1 MDAAGRGASVVVV
14 VAGAPVVVVVAG
26 ASVVVAVAGAPVVV
40 AVAGAP
46 VVVVVEE
53 AGAEVELVS
62 VSGCSRPSLPFSPLS
77 PPHPTMNNNATTAKP
92 RSARPLTT
100 DRKPTGT
107 PVADHCR
114 RFETR
119 VVGCLMGL
127 SPVVGP
133 VVPRATISLPVLRYR
148 AAGPAPALYHF
159 LMSSTLF
166 SLLKDSIS
174 RDAVVHTAKEHER
187 RYEPVGDDQDPRE
200 SGYKDLATGYYK
212 LVTDFYEYG
221 WGKSFHFAP
230 RHSNESFQASITRH
244 QHFIAHKLGLQP
256 GMRVADLGCGVGGP
270 LREIVSFSGAN
281 VVGVNISSYQLQ
293 LARKYTS
300 EAGLSDSAEFLEC
313 DFMNVDA
320 PDSSFDA
327 IYAIEATPHAPDL
340 VAVFSEAR
348 RLLKGGGCFA
358 TYEWCLTDQF
368 DVNDPYHV
376 QLKNDIELGAATQTL
391 RYKHEVDAAFRE
403 AGLELLETLDLA
415 EQTTPAI
422 PWYQPLVGSGV
433 SLSRFRSS
441 GVGRSVTYRTLRML
455 ETLRIVP
462 SGASE
467 VARLLNTAAK
477 ALAEAGRLEIFT
489 PMYFALARKPI

>member
-14 VAGAPVVVVVAG
+14 VVAGASLVVVVAG
-26 ASVVVAVAGAPVVV
+26 ASVVVVVAGVS
-40 AVAGAP
+40 
-46 VVVVVEE
+46 VVVVV
-53 AGAEVELVS
+53 AGVS
-62 VSGCSRPSLPFSPLS
+62 VVVVVTGASEVGDGSDSGGSPLS
-77 PPHPTMNNNATTAKP
+77 SASLPQPKTNNKAT
-92 RSARPLTT
+92 SARELSLRRFTT
-100 DRKPTGT
+100 DRKPTIT
-107 PVADHCR
+107 CIASLS
-114 RFETR
+114 
-119 VVGCLMGL
+119 VVDAHIVRLC
-127 SPVVGP
+127 SASYHVG
-133 VVPRATISLPVLRYR
+133 
-148 AAGPAPALYHF
+148 
-159 LMSSTLF
+159 MSSTVF

-174 RDAVVHTAKEHER
+174 RDAVATTAKEHEGR
-187 RYEPVGDDQDPRE
+187 FNAAEDDPDPRE
-200 SGYKDLATGYYK
+200 SGYHDLVTGYYK

-221 WGKSFHFAP
+221 WGRSFHFAP
-230 RHSNESFQASITRH
+230 RHSNESFAASITRH
-244 QHFIAHKLGLQP
+244 QHYIAHKLGLQP

-270 LREIVSFSGAN
+270 LREIASFSGAN
-281 VVGVNISSYQLQ
+281 IVGVNISTYQLER
-293 LARKYTS
+293 ARKYID
-300 EAGLSDSAEFLEC
+300 EAGLGHLAEFLEC
-313 DFMNVDA
+313 DFMNVDE
-320 PDSSFDA
+320 PDGSFDA

-340 VAVFSEAR
+340 VRVFSEAL
-348 RLLKGGGCFA
+348 RLLKHGGCFA
-358 TYEWCLTDQF
+358 TYEWCLTDKF

-376 QLKNDIELGAATQTL
+376 QLKNDIELGAATQDL
-391 RYKHEVDAAFRE
+391 RYKRDVDAAFRE
-403 AGLELLETLDLA
+403 AGLELLETRDLA